1 MQTADRPKP
10 QQTLRR
16 LALILY
22 ATLLLLLLAMPR
34 QIADRLDDFEPN
46 GFAHAAKVAA
56 EGVAKAMDQTG
67 LPQVFTRARGAFLA
81 ALGERH

>member
-1 MQTADRPKP
+1 MPNAHLPKP

-16 LALILY
+16 LALIIY
-22 ATLLLLLLAMPR
+22 ATLALLLLAMPR

-46 GFAHAAKVAA
+46 VFAHVAKVAA

-67 LPQVFTRARGAFLA
+67 APQVFARARGAFLA
-81 ALGERH
+81 ALGDRH